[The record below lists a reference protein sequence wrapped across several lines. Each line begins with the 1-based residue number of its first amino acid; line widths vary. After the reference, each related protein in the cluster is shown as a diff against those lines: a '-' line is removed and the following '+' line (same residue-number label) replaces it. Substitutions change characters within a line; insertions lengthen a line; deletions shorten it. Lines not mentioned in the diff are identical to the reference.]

1 LNDPVPAELT
11 QALQIEARTRN
22 SPNVRPRDAATL
34 ILLDHS
40 GGAPRV
46 LLGRR
51 HAGHKFMPG
60 KFVFPGGRIEPCDR
74 KMSVA
79 GPLDAI
85 VEEKLN
91 ARTQR
96 PSPAFARAL
105 ALAAIRETF
114 EETGLALG
122 VTEHGAPQSAPAGAW
137 ARFAA
142 AGVFPALDRLDFLA
156 RAITPPRRPKRF
168 DTRFFVADAA
178 LIAHRT
184 PEIVHSE
191 AELVELIWTPLDEAV
206 KLDMPIITRVVL
218 AELAAAART
227 GMSRFRARPFYHE
240 RHKRW
245 LREEL

>member
-1 LNDPVPAELT
+1 LNGAVPSELAD
-11 QALQIEARTRN
+11 ALQIEARLRK

-40 GGAPRV
+40 GGATRV

-60 KFVFPGGRIEPCDR
+60 KFVFPGGRVEPGDR
-74 KMSVA
+74 RMSVA
-79 GPLDAI
+79 GPLDPV

-91 ARTQR
+91 AQTRR
-96 PSPAFARAL
+96 PAPGFARAL

-122 VTEHGAPQSAPAGAW
+122 VTAYGAAPKAPAGAW

-142 AGVFPALDRLDFLA
+142 AGVFPALDGLDFIA
-156 RAITPPRRPKRF
+156 RAITPPRRPRRF

-178 LIAHRT
+178 LIAHRA
-184 PEIVHSE
+184 PGIVGPD
-191 AELVELIWTPLDEAV
+191 AELVELVWTPLDEAAR
-206 KLDMPIITRVVL
+206 LDMPIITRVVL
-218 AELAAAART
+218 AELASAARA

>member
-1 LNDPVPAELT
+1 MNGPIPPELT
-11 QALQIEARTRN
+11 EALQTEARSRN
-22 SPNVRPRDAATL
+22 APNVRPRDAATL
-34 ILLDHS
+34 ILIDRS
-40 GGAPRV
+40 GAEPLV

-60 KFVFPGGRIEPCDR
+60 KFVFPGGRIEASDR
-74 KMSVA
+74 HMTIA
-79 GPLDAI
+79 GPLEAS

-91 ARTQR
+91 ARTRR

-122 VTEHGAPQSAPAGAW
+122 VRDHGPPANAPEGVW

-142 AGVFPALDRLDFLA
+142 TGVFPALDSLDFIA
-156 RAITPPRRPKRF
+156 RAITPPRRPRRF

-184 PEIVHSE
+184 PDVIHSE
-191 AELVELIWTPLDEAV
+191 AELVELVWTPLHEATQ
-206 KLDMPIITRVVL
+206 LDMPIITRVVL
-218 AELAAAART
+218 AELEAATRS
-227 GMSRFRARPFYHE
+227 GMDRSRARPFYHE
-240 RHKRW
+240 VRRRW